1 MQDLVQHLLMHEH
14 SGIYGLMQ
22 ITAAYNSN
30 RIEGGLLSEEQV
42 TELFRHGQVMAGD
55 FRNKDVEEMQGHF
68 KMFDYMLSS
77 LGKPLSPEIIKG
89 MHKNFKEEVFED
101 LANGYV
107 AGDWKT
113 RRNTVGGITTALPD
127 EVPKR
132 IEELLVNEVATIEDI
147 ARFHVEFERI
157 HPFQDGNGRVGRMII
172 LKQCLD
178 NNLIPIIIMASDQEQ
193 YYRGLV
199 SAQNQKDYSMLVEL
213 FKKEQEK
220 FAQMM
225 FSHGEMRKL

>member
-1 MQDLVQHLLMHEH
+1 
-14 SGIYGLMQ
+14 MQ

-42 TELFRHGQVMAGD
+42 TELFRQGQVMSGD

-68 KMFDYMLSS
+68 KMFDYMLGS
-77 LGKPLSPEIIKG
+77 LGKPLSAEIIKD
-89 MHKNFKEEVFED
+89 MHRNLKEDVFED
-101 LANGYV
+101 LANGYIV
-107 AGDWKT
+107 GDWKT

-132 IEELLVNEVATIEDI
+132 IEELVVNKVVTIEDI

-178 NNLIPIIIMASDQEQ
+178 NNLIPIIILASDQEQ
-193 YYRGLV
+193 YYSGLV

-213 FKKEQEK
+213 FRQVQEK
-220 FAQMM
+220 FKEKIALMM
-225 FSHGEMRKL
+225 FSYREMRKL

>member
-1 MQDLVQHLLMHEH
+1 MQDLVQHLLMRERG
-14 SGIYGLMQ
+14 GIYGIMQ

-30 RIEGGLLSEEQV
+30 KIEGGLLSEDQV
-42 TELFRHGQVMAGD
+42 TEMFSQGQIMAGD

-68 KMFDYMLSS
+68 KMFDYMLDS

-89 MHKNFKEEVFED
+89 MHRNLKEDVFED

-113 RRNTVGGITTALPD
+113 RRNTVGDITTALPD

-132 IEELLVNEVATIEDI
+132 IEELLVNEVATIDDI

-157 HPFQDGNGRVGRMII
+157 HPFQDGNGRVGRMVI

-178 NNLIPIIIMASDQEQ
+178 NDLIPIIILASDQEQ
-193 YYRGLV
+193 YYNGLA
-199 SAQNQKDYSMLVEL
+199 SAQNQKDYSMLVDL

-220 FAQMM
+220 FK
-225 FSHGEMRKL
+225 MRLRE

>member
-1 MQDLVQHLLMHEH
+1 MQDLIQYLLMRERG
-14 SGIYGLMQ
+14 GIYGIVQ

-30 RIEGGLLSEEQV
+30 KIEGGLLSEEQV
-42 TELFRHGQVMAGD
+42 TEIFRQGQVRSGD

-68 KMFDYMLSS
+68 KMFDYMLGS
-77 LGKPLSPEIIKG
+77 LGKPLSAEIIKD
-89 MHKNFKEEVFED
+89 MHRNLKEDVFED
-101 LANGYV
+101 LANGYIV
-107 AGDWKT
+107 GDWKT

-132 IEELLVNEVATIEDI
+132 IEELVVNKVVTIEDI

-193 YYRGLV
+193 YYRSLV

-220 FAQMM
+220 FK
-225 FSHGEMRKL
+225 MRLRE

>member
-1 MQDLVQHLLMHEH
+1 MQDLVQHLLMRKRG
-14 SGIYGLMQ
+14 GIYGIMQ

-30 RIEGGLLSEEQV
+30 KIEGGLLSEEQV
-42 TELFRHGQVMAGD
+42 TEIFSQGQIMAGD

-68 KMFDYMLSS
+68 KMFDYMLDS

-89 MHKNFKEEVFED
+89 MHRNLKEDVFED

-127 EVPKR
+127 EVPTR
-132 IEELLVNEVATIEDI
+132 IEGLLVNEVATIDDI

-157 HPFQDGNGRVGRMII
+157 HQFQDGNGRVGRVVI

-178 NNLIPIIIMASDQEQ
+178 NNLIPIIILASDQEQ
-193 YYRGLV
+193 YYKGLAL
-199 SAQNQKDYSMLVEL
+199 AQNQKDYSMLIEL
-213 FKKEQEK
+213 FEKEQK
-220 FAQMM
+220 RFK
-225 FSHGEMRKL
+225 MRLRE

>member
-1 MQDLVQHLLMHEH
+1 MQDLVQHLLMRKRG
-14 SGIYGLMQ
+14 GIYGIMQ

-30 RIEGGLLSEEQV
+30 KIEGGLLSEEQV
-42 TELFRHGQVMAGD
+42 TEIFSQGQIMAGD

-68 KMFDYMLSS
+68 YMLDN

-89 MHKNFKEEVFED
+89 MHRNLKEDVFED
-101 LANGYV
+101 LANGYA
-107 AGDWKT
+107 AGNWKT
-113 RRNTVGGITTALPD
+113 RRNTVGGITTAIPG

-132 IEELLVNEVATIEDI
+132 IEELLVNEVVTIDDI

-178 NNLIPIIIMASDQEQ
+178 NNLIPIIILASDQEQ
-193 YYRGLV
+193 YYKGLV
-199 SAQNQKDYSMLVEL
+199 SAQNQKDYSMLIEL
-213 FKKEQEK
+213 FEKEQIRLRE
-220 FAQMM
+220 
-225 FSHGEMRKL
+225 

>member
-1 MQDLVQHLLMHEH
+1 MRGLVQHLLMREH
-14 SGIYGLMQ
+14 DEIYGIVQ

-30 RIEGGLLSEEQV
+30 KIEGGLLSEEQV
-42 TELFRHGQVMAGD
+42 TEIFRQGQVMSGD

-68 KMFDYMLSS
+68 KMFDYMLDS

-101 LANGYV
+101 LVNGYIV
-107 AGDWKT
+107 GDWKT
-113 RRNTVGGITTALPD
+113 RRNTDGGITTALPD

-132 IEELLVNEVATIEDI
+132 IEELVVNKVVTIEDI

-193 YYRGLV
+193 YYRSLV

-220 FAQMM
+220 FK
-225 FSHGEMRKL
+225 MRMRE

>member
-1 MQDLVQHLLMHEH
+1 MQDLIQYLLMRERG
-14 SGIYGLMQ
+14 GIYGIMQ

-30 RIEGGLLSEEQV
+30 KIEGGLLSEEQV
-42 TELFRHGQVMAGD
+42 TEIFRQGQVMSGD

-68 KMFDYMLSS
+68 KMFDHMLGS
-77 LGKPLSPEIIKG
+77 LGKPLSAEIIKG
-89 MHKNFKEEVFED
+89 MHRNLKEDVFED

-113 RRNTVGGITTALPD
+113 RRNTVGCITTALPD
-127 EVPKR
+127 EVPER
-132 IEELLVNEVATIEDI
+132 IEELLARKVTTIDDI
-147 ARFHVEFERI
+147 SRFHVEFEMI

-178 NNLIPIIIMASDQEQ
+178 NGIVPIIIFASDQEQ
-193 YYRGLV
+193 YYDGLV
-199 SAQNQKDYSMLVEL
+199 SAQNQKDYSILIEL

-220 FAQMM
+220 LKM
-225 FSHGEMRKL
+225 GLRE

>member
-1 MQDLVQHLLMHEH
+1 MQDLIQYLLMRERG
-14 SGIYGLMQ
+14 GIYGIVQ

-30 RIEGGLLSEEQV
+30 KIEGGLLSEEQV
-42 TELFRHGQVMAGD
+42 TEIFRQGQVMSGD

-68 KMFDYMLSS
+68 KMFDYMLGS
-77 LGKPLSPEIIKG
+77 LGKPQSAEIIKD
-89 MHKNFKEEVFED
+89 MHRNLKEDVFED
-101 LANGYV
+101 LANGYIV
-107 AGDWKT
+107 GDWKT

-132 IEELLVNEVATIEDI
+132 IEELVVNKVVTIEDI

-193 YYRGLV
+193 YYRSLV

-220 FAQMM
+220 FK
-225 FSHGEMRKL
+225 MRLRE

>member
-1 MQDLVQHLLMHEH
+1 MQDLIQYLLMRERG
-14 SGIYGLMQ
+14 GIYGIMQ

-30 RIEGGLLSEEQV
+30 KIEGGLLSEEQV
-42 TELFRHGQVMAGD
+42 TEMFRQGQVMAGD

-68 KMFDYMLSS
+68 KMFDYMLYSLCKHLSS
-77 LGKPLSPEIIKG
+77 EIIKG
-89 MHKNFKEEVFED
+89 MHRNLKEDVFED

-113 RRNTVGGITTALPD
+113 RRNTVGCITTALPD
-127 EVPKR
+127 EVPER
-132 IEELLVNEVATIEDI
+132 IEELVANEVVTIDDI

-178 NNLIPIIIMASDQEQ
+178 NGIMPIIIFASDQKQ
-193 YYRGLV
+193 YYKGLV
-199 SAQNQKDYSMLVEL
+199 SAQNQKDYSILIEL
-213 FKKEQEK
+213 FRKEQEK
-220 FAQMM
+220 L
-225 FSHGEMRKL
+225 KLRLHE

>member
-1 MQDLVQHLLMHEH
+1 MQDLIQYLLMRERG
-14 SGIYGLMQ
+14 GIYGIVQ

-30 RIEGGLLSEEQV
+30 KSEGGLLSEEQV
-42 TELFRHGQVMAGD
+42 TEIFRQGQVMSGD

-68 KMFDYMLSS
+68 KMFDYMLGS
-77 LGKPLSPEIIKG
+77 LGKPLSAEIIKD
-89 MHKNFKEEVFED
+89 MHRNLKEDVFED
-101 LANGYV
+101 LANGYIV
-107 AGDWKT
+107 GDWKT

-132 IEELLVNEVATIEDI
+132 IEELVVNKVVTIEDI

-193 YYRGLV
+193 YYRSLV

-220 FAQMM
+220 FK
-225 FSHGEMRKL
+225 MRLRE

>member
-1 MQDLVQHLLMHEH
+1 MQDLIQYLLMRERG
-14 SGIYGLMQ
+14 GIYGIVQ

-30 RIEGGLLSEEQV
+30 KIEGGLLSEEQV
-42 TELFRHGQVMAGD
+42 TEIFRQGQVMSGD

-68 KMFDYMLSS
+68 KMFDYMLGS
-77 LGKPLSPEIIKG
+77 LGKPLSAEIIKD
-89 MHKNFKEEVFED
+89 MHRNLKEDVFED
-101 LANGYV
+101 LANGYIV
-107 AGDWKT
+107 GDWKT

-132 IEELLVNEVATIEDI
+132 IEELVVNKVVTIEDI

-172 LKQCLD
+172 LKLCLD
-178 NNLIPIIIMASDQEQ
+178 NNLIPIIFMASDQEQ
-193 YYRGLV
+193 YYRSLV

-220 FAQMM
+220 FK
-225 FSHGEMRKL
+225 MRLRE

>member
-1 MQDLVQHLLMHEH
+1 MRGLVQHLLMREH
-14 SGIYGLMQ
+14 DEIYGIVQ

-30 RIEGGLLSEEQV
+30 KIEGGLLSEEQV
-42 TELFRHGQVMAGD
+42 TEIFRQGQVMSGD

-68 KMFDYMLSS
+68 KMFDYMLDS

-89 MHKNFKEEVFED
+89 MHCNLKEDVFED
-101 LANGYV
+101 LANGYIV
-107 AGDWKT
+107 GDWKT
-113 RRNTVGGITTALPD
+113 RRNTVGGITIALPD

-132 IEELLVNEVATIEDI
+132 IEELVVNKVVTIEDI

-193 YYRGLV
+193 YYRSLV

-220 FAQMM
+220 FK
-225 FSHGEMRKL
+225 MRLRE

>member
-1 MQDLVQHLLMHEH
+1 M
-14 SGIYGLMQ
+14 I
-22 ITAAYNSN
+22 
-30 RIEGGLLSEEQV
+30 
-42 TELFRHGQVMAGD
+42 AGD

-68 KMFDYMLSS
+68 KMFDYMLNS

-107 AGDWKT
+107 VGDWKT

-132 IEELLVNEVATIEDI
+132 IEELVVNKVVTIEDI

-178 NNLIPIIIMASDQEQ
+178 NDLIPIIILASDQEQ

-213 FKKEQEK
+213 FKKEQERFK
-220 FAQMM
+220 
-225 FSHGEMRKL
+225 MRLRE

>member
-1 MQDLVQHLLMHEH
+1 MQDLIQYLLMRERG
-14 SGIYGLMQ
+14 GIYGIVQ

-30 RIEGGLLSEEQV
+30 KIEGGLLSEEQV
-42 TELFRHGQVMAGD
+42 TEIFRQGQVMSGD

-68 KMFDYMLSS
+68 KMFDYMLGS
-77 LGKPLSPEIIKG
+77 LGKPLSAEIIKD
-89 MHKNFKEEVFED
+89 MHRNLKEDVFED
-101 LANGYV
+101 LANGYIV
-107 AGDWKT
+107 GDWKT

-132 IEELLVNEVATIEDI
+132 IEELVVNKVVTIEDI

-193 YYRGLV
+193 YYRSLV
-199 SAQNQKDYSMLVEL
+199 SSQNQKDYSMLVEL

-220 FAQMM
+220 FKVRLR
-225 FSHGEMRKL
+225 E

>member
-1 MQDLVQHLLMHEH
+1 MRDLVQYLLMHEH

-55 FRNKDVEEMQGHF
+55 FLNKDVEEMQGHF
-68 KMFDYMLSS
+68 KMFDYMLGS

-113 RRNTVGGITTALPD
+113 RRNTVGCITTALPD

-132 IEELLVNEVATIEDI
+132 IEELVVNKVVTIEDI

-220 FAQMM
+220 FK
-225 FSHGEMRKL
+225 MRLRE

>member
-1 MQDLVQHLLMHEH
+1 MQDLVQHLLMRKRG
-14 SGIYGLMQ
+14 GIYGIMQ

-30 RIEGGLLSEEQV
+30 KIEGGLLSEEQV
-42 TELFRHGQVMAGD
+42 TEMFRQGQIMAGD

-68 KMFDYMLSS
+68 KMFDYMLDN

-89 MHKNFKEEVFED
+89 MHRNLKEDVFED
-101 LANGYV
+101 LANGYA
-107 AGDWKT
+107 AGNWKT
-113 RRNTVGGITTALPD
+113 RRNTVGGITTAIPG

-132 IEELLVNEVATIEDI
+132 IEELLVNEVVTIDDI

-178 NNLIPIIIMASDQEQ
+178 NNLIPIIILASDQEQ
-193 YYRGLV
+193 YYKGLV
-199 SAQNQKDYSMLVEL
+199 SAQNQKDYSMLIEL
-213 FKKEQEK
+213 FEKEQIRLRE
-220 FAQMM
+220 
-225 FSHGEMRKL
+225 

>member
-1 MQDLVQHLLMHEH
+1 MQDLIQYLLMRERG
-14 SGIYGLMQ
+14 GIYGIVQ

-30 RIEGGLLSEEQV
+30 KIEGGLLSEEQV
-42 TELFRHGQVMAGD
+42 TEIFRQGQVMSGD

-68 KMFDYMLSS
+68 KMFDYMLGS
-77 LGKPLSPEIIKG
+77 LGKPLSAEIIKD
-89 MHKNFKEEVFED
+89 MHRNLKEDVFED
-101 LANGYV
+101 LANGYIV
-107 AGDWKT
+107 GDWKT

-132 IEELLVNEVATIEDI
+132 IEELVVNKVVTIEDI

-193 YYRGLV
+193 YYRSLV

-213 FKKEQEK
+213 FKK
-220 FAQMM
+220 
-225 FSHGEMRKL
+225 

>member
-1 MQDLVQHLLMHEH
+1 MRDLDQYLLMHEH

-55 FRNKDVEEMQGHF
+55 FLNKDVEEMQGHF
-68 KMFDYMLSS
+68 KMFDYMLGS

-101 LANGYV
+101 LANGYA
-107 AGDWKT
+107 AGDWK
-113 RRNTVGGITTALPD
+113 RRKNTVGGITTALPD
-127 EVPKR
+127 EVPKK
-132 IEELLVNEVATIEDI
+132 IEELLANKVTTIGDI

-178 NNLIPIIIMASDQEQ
+178 NDIAPIIIFASDQEH
-193 YYRGLV
+193 YYEGLA
-199 SAQNQKDYSMLVEL
+199 SAQNQKDYSILIEL
-213 FKKEQEK
+213 FRKEQEK
-220 FAQMM
+220 L
-225 FSHGEMRKL
+225 KLRLRE

>member
-1 MQDLVQHLLMHEH
+1 MQDLIQYLLMRERG
-14 SGIYGLMQ
+14 GIYGIMQ

-30 RIEGGLLSEEQV
+30 KIEGGLLSEEQV
-42 TELFRHGQVMAGD
+42 TEIFRQGQVMSGD

-68 KMFDYMLSS
+68 KMFDYMLGS
-77 LGKPLSPEIIKG
+77 LGKPLSAEIIKG
-89 MHKNFKEEVFED
+89 MHRNLKEDVFED
-101 LANGYV
+101 LANDYV

-113 RRNTVGGITTALPD
+113 RRNTVGCITTALPY
-127 EVPKR
+127 EVPER
-132 IEELLVNEVATIEDI
+132 IEELLVNNVMTIDDI

-178 NNLIPIIIMASDQEQ
+178 NGITPIIIFASDQEQ
-193 YYRGLV
+193 YYEGLV
-199 SAQNQKDYSMLVEL
+199 SAQNQKDYSILIEL

-220 FAQMM
+220 LKM
-225 FSHGEMRKL
+225 GLRE

>member
-1 MQDLVQHLLMHEH
+1 MQDLIQYLLMRERG
-14 SGIYGLMQ
+14 GIYGIVQ

-30 RIEGGLLSEEQV
+30 KIEGGLLSEEQV
-42 TELFRHGQVMAGD
+42 TEIFRQGQVMSGD

-68 KMFDYMLSS
+68 KMFDYMLGS
-77 LGKPLSPEIIKG
+77 LGKPLSAEIIKD
-89 MHKNFKEEVFED
+89 MHRNLKEDVFED
-101 LANGYV
+101 LANGYIV
-107 AGDWKT
+107 GDWKT

-132 IEELLVNEVATIEDI
+132 IEELVVNKVVTIEDI

-193 YYRGLV
+193 YYRSLV

-220 FAQMM
+220 FK
-225 FSHGEMRKL
+225 MRLRE

>member
-1 MQDLVQHLLMHEH
+1 MQDLVQRLLMCERG
-14 SGIYGLMQ
+14 GIYGIMQ

-30 RIEGGLLSEEQV
+30 KIEGGLLSEEQV
-42 TELFRHGQVMAGD
+42 TEIFRQDQVISGD

-68 KMFDYMLSS
+68 KMFDYMLDS

-89 MHKNFKEEVFED
+89 MHCNLKEDVFED
-101 LANGYV
+101 LANGYA

-113 RRNTVGGITTALPD
+113 RRNTVGCITTALPD
-127 EVPKR
+127 EVPER
-132 IEELLVNEVATIEDI
+132 IDELLARKVTTIDDI
-147 ARFHVEFERI
+147 ARFHVEFEMI

-178 NNLIPIIIMASDQEQ
+178 NDIAPIIIFASDQKQ
-193 YYRGLV
+193 YYKGLV
-199 SAQNQKDYSMLVEL
+199 SAQNQKDYSILIEL

-220 FAQMM
+220 LKM
-225 FSHGEMRKL
+225 GLRE

>member
-1 MQDLVQHLLMHEH
+1 MQDLIQYLLMRERG
-14 SGIYGLMQ
+14 GIYGIVQ

-30 RIEGGLLSEEQV
+30 KIEGGLLSEEQV
-42 TELFRHGQVMAGD
+42 TEIFRQGQVMSGD

-68 KMFDYMLSS
+68 KMFDYMLGS
-77 LGKPLSPEIIKG
+77 LGKPLSAEIIKD
-89 MHKNFKEEVFED
+89 MHRNLKEDVFED
-101 LANGYV
+101 LANGYIV
-107 AGDWKT
+107 GDWKT

-132 IEELLVNEVATIEDI
+132 IEELVVNKIVTIEDI

-193 YYRGLV
+193 YYRSLV

-220 FAQMM
+220 FK
-225 FSHGEMRKL
+225 MRLRE

>member
-1 MQDLVQHLLMHEH
+1 MQDLIQYLLMRERG
-14 SGIYGLMQ
+14 GIYGIVQ

-30 RIEGGLLSEEQV
+30 KIEGGLLSEEQV
-42 TELFRHGQVMAGD
+42 TEIFRQGQVMSGD

-68 KMFDYMLSS
+68 KMFDHMLGS
-77 LGKPLSPEIIKG
+77 LGKPLSAEIIKD
-89 MHKNFKEEVFED
+89 MHRNLKEDVFED
-101 LANGYV
+101 LANGYIV
-107 AGDWKT
+107 GDWKT

-132 IEELLVNEVATIEDI
+132 IEELVVNKVVTIEDI

-193 YYRGLV
+193 YYRSLV

-220 FAQMM
+220 FK
-225 FSHGEMRKL
+225 MRLRE

>member
-1 MQDLVQHLLMHEH
+1 MQDLIQYLLMRERG
-14 SGIYGLMQ
+14 GIYGIVQ

-30 RIEGGLLSEEQV
+30 KIEGGLLSEEQV
-42 TELFRHGQVMAGD
+42 TEIFRQGQVMSGD

-68 KMFDYMLSS
+68 KMFDYMLGS
-77 LGKPLSPEIIKG
+77 LGKPLSAEIIKD
-89 MHKNFKEEVFED
+89 MHRNLKEDVFED
-101 LANGYV
+101 LANGYIV
-107 AGDWKT
+107 GDWKT

-132 IEELLVNEVATIEDI
+132 IEELVVNKVVTIEDI

-172 LKQCLD
+172 LKQCLN

-193 YYRGLV
+193 YYRSLV

-220 FAQMM
+220 FK
-225 FSHGEMRKL
+225 MRLRE

>member
-1 MQDLVQHLLMHEH
+1 MHEH

-30 RIEGGLLSEEQV
+30 KIEGGLLSEEQV
-42 TELFRHGQVMAGD
+42 TEIFRQGQVMSGD

-68 KMFDYMLSS
+68 KMFDYMLGS
-77 LGKPLSPEIIKG
+77 LGKPLSAEIIKD
-89 MHKNFKEEVFED
+89 MHRNLKEDVFED
-101 LANGYV
+101 LANGYIV
-107 AGDWKT
+107 GDWKT

-132 IEELLVNEVATIEDI
+132 IEELVVNKVVTIEDI

-178 NNLIPIIIMASDQEQ
+178 NNLIPIIILASDQEQ
-193 YYRGLV
+193 YYSGLV

-213 FKKEQEK
+213 FRQVQEK
-220 FAQMM
+220 FKEKIALMM
-225 FSHGEMRKL
+225 FSYREMRKL

>member
-1 MQDLVQHLLMHEH
+1 MQDLVQHLLMRKRG
-14 SGIYGLMQ
+14 GIYGIMQ

-30 RIEGGLLSEEQV
+30 KIEGGLLSEEQV
-42 TELFRHGQVMAGD
+42 TEIFSQGQIMAGD

-68 KMFDYMLSS
+68 KMFDYMLDN

-89 MHKNFKEEVFED
+89 MHRNLKEDVFED
-101 LANGYV
+101 LANGYA
-107 AGDWKT
+107 AGNWKT
-113 RRNTVGGITTALPD
+113 RRNTVGGITTAIPG

-132 IEELLVNEVATIEDI
+132 IEELLVNEVVTIDDI

-178 NNLIPIIIMASDQEQ
+178 NNLIPIIILASDQEQ
-193 YYRGLV
+193 YYKGLV
-199 SAQNQKDYSMLVEL
+199 SAQNQKDYSMLIEL
-213 FKKEQEK
+213 FEKEQIRLRE
-220 FAQMM
+220 
-225 FSHGEMRKL
+225 